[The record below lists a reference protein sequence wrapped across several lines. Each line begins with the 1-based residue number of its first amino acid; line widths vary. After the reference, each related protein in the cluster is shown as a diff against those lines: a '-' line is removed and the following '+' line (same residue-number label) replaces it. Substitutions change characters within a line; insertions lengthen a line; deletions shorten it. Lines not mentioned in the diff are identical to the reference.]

1 MRPIRT
7 LMKEVVTNLV
17 LFTVLALVFS
27 SLTGCTGTTAN
38 SNKGSNTPP
47 VPPRVDTDPNKAS
60 IYPALP
66 QTFAEAQMEMLDG
79 SKSRIG
85 DHKGKALILNL
96 WAIWCG
102 PCRDEMPHLAA
113 MQKQY
118 GNTRLEVISLNIGDH
133 DGVPEPIDNIKKF
146 ATDNKIDYTL
156 GRISMEGFRQ
166 FVSVTK
172 QTPIPQTVM
181 VDRDGRLR
189 GVFIGGGP
197 NAFASMQQT
206 IDKIM
211 NEG

>member
-1 MRPIRT
+1 MRV
-7 LMKEVVTNLV
+7 VVTNIV
-17 LFTVLALVFS
+17 LFTVLALVLS
-27 SLTGCTGTTAN
+27 SLSGCTGTTAN
-38 SNKGSNTPP
+38 SGGSNAAP
-47 VPPRVDTDPNKAS
+47 VPPRVDTDPNKS
-60 IYPALP
+60 SLYPPLP
-66 QTFAEAQMEMLDG
+66 QTFVDAQMEMLDG

-118 GNTRLEVISLNIGDH
+118 GNDKLEVISLNIGDH
-133 DGVPEPIDNIKKF
+133 DGNPEPVDAIKKF
-146 ATDNKIDYTL
+146 AAENKIEYTL
-156 GRISMEGFRQ
+156 ARLNIDGFRQ
-166 FVSVTK
+166 FTSVTK

-181 VDRDGRLR
+181 ADRDGRLR

-197 NAFASMQQT
+197 NAFDSMQKT

-211 NEG
+211 SE